1 LISHLYKFATST
13 FLILALWAGNTLSQT
28 SQEVFIHTIA
38 KAAQSG
44 NAESL
49 KIRTW
54 LAQRYVYFQLSPQDQ
69 AVVLD
74 LADEYW
80 VNVDD
85 KSFKQ
90 VVGELLIKIDEVP
103 PSLVVAQAINE
114 SGWGRSR
121 FAREANNLFGMWC
134 YTPGCGLVPERRRAN
149 DKHEVKRYASIQDSV
164 DEYLRNINRNK
175 AYIELR
181 ELRARQ
187 RQRMQL
193 LSGEYLAQGL
203 SEYSSIGAE
212 YVNRIRNIIDSR
224 QLDRL
229 DQQYKVPGYRR

>member
-1 LISHLYKFATST
+1 M
-13 FLILALWAGNTLSQT
+13 
-28 SQEVFIHTIA
+28 
-38 KAAQSG
+38 
-44 NAESL
+44 
-49 KIRTW
+49 
-54 LAQRYVYFQLSPQDQ
+54 AQRYVYFQLSPQDQ
-69 AVVLD
+69 AIVLG
-74 LADEYW
+74 LADEFW
-80 VNVDD
+80 VDVDD

-90 VVGELLIKIDEVP
+90 ILGELLIKIDEVP

-175 AYIELR
+175 AYSELR
-181 ELRARQ
+181 TLRAEQ
-187 RQRMQL
+187 RQRLQS

-203 SEYSSIGAE
+203 RRYSSIGAE
-212 YVNRIRNIIDSR
+212 YVNRIRSIIRSR

>member
-1 LISHLYKFATST
+1 MRKFATST
-13 FLILALWAGNTLSQT
+13 FLMLALWVGSALSQS
-28 SQEVFIHTIA
+28 SQEVFIHTVA
-38 KAAQSG
+38 KAAQNG

-49 KIRTW
+49 KTRTW
-54 LAQRYVYFQLSPQDQ
+54 LAQRYVYFRLSPQDQ
-69 AVVLD
+69 AMVLE

-80 VNVDD
+80 VDVDD
-85 KSFKQ
+85 KSFKHII
-90 VVGELLIKIDEVP
+90 GELLIKIDEVP

-149 DKHEVKRYASIQDSV
+149 DKHEVKRYASIQASV

-175 AYIELR
+175 AYV
-181 ELRARQ
+181 ELRALRAEQ
-187 RQRMQL
+187 RQRLQP
-193 LSGEYLAQGL
+193 LSGDYLAQGL
-203 SEYSSIGAE
+203 RRYSSIGAE
-212 YVNRIRNIIDSR
+212 YVNRIRNIIRTRD
-224 QLDRL
+224 LARL

>member
-1 LISHLYKFATST
+1 MRKFATST
-13 FLILALWAGNTLSQT
+13 FLMLALWVGSALSQS
-28 SQEVFIHTIA
+28 SQDVFIYTVA
-38 KAAQSG
+38 KAAQNG

-49 KIRTW
+49 KTRTW
-54 LAQRYVYFQLSPQDQ
+54 LAQRYVYFRLSPQDQ
-69 AVVLD
+69 AIVLE

-80 VNVDD
+80 VDVND

-90 VVGELLIKIDEVP
+90 IIGELLIKIDEVP

-149 DKHEVKRYASIQDSV
+149 DKHEVKRYASIQASV

-175 AYIELR
+175 AYV
-181 ELRARQ
+181 ELRALRAEQ
-187 RQRMQL
+187 RQRLQP

-203 SEYSSIGAE
+203 RRYSSIGAE
-212 YVNRIRNIIDSR
+212 YVNRIRNIIR
-224 QLDRL
+224 TRELARL
-229 DQQYKVPGYRR
+229 DHQYKVPGYRR

>member
-1 LISHLYKFATST
+1 M
-13 FLILALWAGNTLSQT
+13 LALWVGSALSQS
-28 SQEVFIHTIA
+28 SQEVFIHTVA
-38 KAAQSG
+38 KAAQNG

-49 KIRTW
+49 KTRTW
-54 LAQRYVYFQLSPQDQ
+54 LAQRYVYFRLSPHDQ
-69 AVVLD
+69 AMVLE

-80 VNVDD
+80 VDVDD

-90 VVGELLIKIDEVP
+90 VIGELLIKIDEVP

-149 DKHEVKRYASIQDSV
+149 DKHEVKRYASIQASV
-164 DEYLRNINRNK
+164 YEYLRNINRNK
-175 AYIELR
+175 AYV
-181 ELRARQ
+181 ELRALRAEQ
-187 RQRMQL
+187 RQRLQP
-193 LSGEYLAQGL
+193 LSGDYLAQGL
-203 SEYSSIGAE
+203 RRYSSIGAE
-212 YVNRIRNIIDSR
+212 YVNRIRNIIR
-224 QLDRL
+224 TRELARL

>member
-1 LISHLYKFATST
+1 MHKLLTSS
-13 FLILALWAGNTLSQT
+13 FLILALWVGHASSQS
-28 SQEVFIHTIA
+28 SQEVFIHTVA

-49 KIRTW
+49 RTRTW
-54 LAQRYVYFQLSPQDQ
+54 LAQRYVYFQLSPKDQ
-69 AVVLD
+69 AIVLD
-74 LADEYW
+74 LADEFW
-80 VNVDD
+80 VDVED
-85 KSFKQ
+85 KSFKRI
-90 VVGELLIKIDEVP
+90 VGDLLIKIDEVP

-121 FAREANNLFGMWC
+121 FAQEANNLFGMWC
-134 YTPGCGLVPERRRAN
+134 YTPGCGMVPARRRAN

-181 ELRARQ
+181 ALRAEQ
-187 RQRMQL
+187 RQRLQP

-203 SEYSSIGAE
+203 RRYSSIGAE
-212 YVNRIRNIIDSR
+212 YVNRIRGIIRSR
-224 QLDRL
+224 ELSRL
-229 DQQYKVPGYRR
+229 DQQYKVLGYRR

>member
-1 LISHLYKFATST
+1 LYKFATST

-54 LAQRYVYFQLSPQDQ
+54 LAQRYVYFRLSPQDQ
-69 AVVLD
+69 AIVLD

-164 DEYLRNINRNK
+164 NEYLRNINRNK

-229 DQQYKVPGYRR
+229 DQQYQVRDYR

>member
-1 LISHLYKFATST
+1 LYKFATST

-54 LAQRYVYFQLSPQDQ
+54 LAQRYVYFRLSPQDQ
-69 AVVLD
+69 AIVLD

-90 VVGELLIKIDEVP
+90 IVGELLIKIDEVP

-164 DEYLRNINRNK
+164 NEYLRNINRNK

-229 DQQYKVPGYRR
+229 DQQYQVRDYR

>member
-1 LISHLYKFATST
+1 
-13 FLILALWAGNTLSQT
+13 
-28 SQEVFIHTIA
+28 
-38 KAAQSG
+38 
-44 NAESL
+44 
-49 KIRTW
+49 

-69 AVVLD
+69 AIILG
-74 LADEYW
+74 LADEFW
-80 VNVDD
+80 VDVDD

-90 VVGELLIKIDEVP
+90 ILGELLIKIDEVP

-175 AYIELR
+175 AYSELR
-181 ELRARQ
+181 TLRAEQ
-187 RQRMQL
+187 RQRLQS

-203 SEYSSIGAE
+203 RRYSSIGGE
-212 YVNRIRNIIDSR
+212 YVNRIRGIIRSR

>member
-1 LISHLYKFATST
+1 M
-13 FLILALWAGNTLSQT
+13 ILALWAGNTLSET

-54 LAQRYVYFQLSPQDQ
+54 LAQRYVYFRLSPQDQ
-69 AVVLD
+69 AIVLD

-103 PSLVVAQAINE
+103 PSLVVAQVINE

-175 AYIELR
+175 AYSELR
-181 ELRARQ
+181 TLRARQ

>member
-1 LISHLYKFATST
+1 M
-13 FLILALWAGNTLSQT
+13 ILALWAGNTLSQT

-54 LAQRYVYFQLSPQDQ
+54 LAQRYVYFRLSPQDQ
-69 AVVLD
+69 AIVLN

-229 DQQYKVPGYRR
+229 DQQYQVRDYR

>member
-1 LISHLYKFATST
+1 
-13 FLILALWAGNTLSQT
+13 LILALWAGNTLSQT

-54 LAQRYVYFQLSPQDQ
+54 LAQRYVYFRLSPQDQ
-69 AVVLD
+69 AIVLD

-164 DEYLRNINRNK
+164 DEYLRNINRNE

>member
-1 LISHLYKFATST
+1 M
-13 FLILALWAGNTLSQT
+13 ILALWAGNTLSET

-54 LAQRYVYFQLSPQDQ
+54 LAQRYVYFRLSPQDQ
-69 AVVLD
+69 AIVLD

-134 YTPGCGLVPERRRAN
+134 YTPGCGLVPEGRRAN

-203 SEYSSIGAE
+203 SEYSSIGSE

-229 DQQYKVPGYRR
+229 DQQYQVRDYR

>member
-1 LISHLYKFATST
+1 M
-13 FLILALWAGNTLSQT
+13 ILALWAGNTLSET

-54 LAQRYVYFQLSPQDQ
+54 LAQRYVYFRLSPQDQ
-69 AVVLD
+69 AIVLD

-134 YTPGCGLVPERRRAN
+134 YTPGCGLVPEGRRAN

-164 DEYLRNINRNK
+164 DEYLRNLRSNK
-175 AYIELR
+175 AYNERR
-181 ELRARQ
+181 ELRAKQ

-193 LSGEYLAQGL
+193 LTGEYLAQGL

>member
-1 LISHLYKFATST
+1 MRKFATST
-13 FLILALWAGNTLSQT
+13 FLMLALWAGSALSQ
-28 SQEVFIHTIA
+28 SFQEVFIHTVA
-38 KAAQSG
+38 KAAQNG
-44 NAESL
+44 NTESL
-49 KIRTW
+49 KTRTW
-54 LAQRYVYFQLSPQDQ
+54 LAQRYVYFRLSPQDQ
-69 AVVLD
+69 AIVLE

-80 VNVDD
+80 VDVDD

-90 VVGELLIKIDEVP
+90 IIGELLIKIDEVP

-149 DKHEVKRYASIQDSV
+149 DKHEVKRYASIQASV

-175 AYIELR
+175 AYV
-181 ELRARQ
+181 ELRALRAEQ
-187 RQRMQL
+187 RQRLQP
-193 LSGEYLAQGL
+193 LSGDYLAQGL
-203 SEYSSIGAE
+203 RRYSSIGAE
-212 YVNRIRNIIDSR
+212 YVNRIRNIIR
-224 QLDRL
+224 TRELARL

>member
-1 LISHLYKFATST
+1 M
-13 FLILALWAGNTLSQT
+13 SQT

-54 LAQRYVYFQLSPQDQ
+54 LAQRYVYFRLSPQDQ
-69 AVVLD
+69 AIVLD

-134 YTPGCGLVPERRRAN
+134 YTPGCGLVPKHRRAN

-164 DEYLRNINRNK
+164 NDYLRNINRNK

-229 DQQYKVPGYRR
+229 DQQYQVRDYR

>member
-1 LISHLYKFATST
+1 MRKFATST
-13 FLILALWAGNTLSQT
+13 FLMLALWVGSALSQS
-28 SQEVFIHTIA
+28 SQEVFIHTVA
-38 KAAQSG
+38 KEAQNG

-49 KIRTW
+49 KTRTW
-54 LAQRYVYFQLSPQDQ
+54 LAQRYVYFRLSPQDQ
-69 AVVLD
+69 AMVLE

-80 VNVDD
+80 VDVDD

-90 VVGELLIKIDEVP
+90 IIGELLIKIDEVP

-149 DKHEVKRYASIQDSV
+149 DKHEVKRYASIQASV

-175 AYIELR
+175 AYV
-181 ELRARQ
+181 ELRALRAEQ
-187 RQRMQL
+187 RQRLQP
-193 LSGEYLAQGL
+193 LSGDYLAQGL
-203 SEYSSIGAE
+203 RRYSSIGAE
-212 YVNRIRNIIDSR
+212 YVNRIRNIIR
-224 QLDRL
+224 TRELARL

>member
-1 LISHLYKFATST
+1 MRKFATST
-13 FLILALWAGNTLSQT
+13 FLMLALWVGSVLPQS
-28 SQEVFIHTIA
+28 SQEVFIYTVA
-38 KAAQSG
+38 KAAQNG

-49 KIRTW
+49 KTRTW
-54 LAQRYVYFQLSPQDQ
+54 LAQRYVYFRLSPQDQ
-69 AVVLD
+69 AMVLE

-80 VNVDD
+80 VDVDD

-90 VVGELLIKIDEVP
+90 IIGELLIKIDEVP

-149 DKHEVKRYASIQDSV
+149 DKHEVKRYPSIQASV
-164 DEYLRNINRNK
+164 YEYLRNINRNK
-175 AYIELR
+175 AYV
-181 ELRARQ
+181 ELRALRAEQ
-187 RQRMQL
+187 RQRLQP
-193 LSGEYLAQGL
+193 LSGDYLAQGL
-203 SEYSSIGAE
+203 RRYSSIGAE
-212 YVNRIRNIIDSR
+212 YVNRIRNIIR
-224 QLDRL
+224 TRELARL

>member
-1 LISHLYKFATST
+1 M
-13 FLILALWAGNTLSQT
+13 LALWVGSALSQS
-28 SQEVFIHTIA
+28 SQEVFIYTVA
-38 KAAQSG
+38 KAAQNG

-49 KIRTW
+49 KTRTW
-54 LAQRYVYFQLSPQDQ
+54 LAQRYVYFRLSPQDQ
-69 AVVLD
+69 AMVLA

-80 VNVDD
+80 VDVDD

-90 VVGELLIKIDEVP
+90 IIGELLIKIDEVP

-175 AYIELR
+175 AYT
-181 ELRARQ
+181 ELRALRAEQ
-187 RQRMQL
+187 RQRLQP
-193 LSGEYLAQGL
+193 LSGDYLAQGL
-203 SEYSSIGAE
+203 RRYSSIGTE
-212 YVNRIRNIIDSR
+212 YVNRIRSIIR
-224 QLDRL
+224 TRELARL